1 MIEQTTHSANLNHW
15 LRSSDTTSL
24 EPTKLK
30 LNKST
35 QSFDS
40 Q

>member
-15 LRSSDTTSL
+15 LRSSDITSL
-24 EPTKLK
+24 KLANIK

-35 QSFDS
+35 QSFNS

>member
-1 MIEQTTHSANLNHW
+1 MIEQTTHSANLNNW
-15 LRSSDTTSL
+15 LRSLDTTSL
-24 EPTKLK
+24 KLANLK